1 MITVRL
7 IGAAEWRELREIR
20 LRALRDA
27 PEAFLTTA
35 AQAEA
40 ERDEHWADRAAM
52 SERGD
57 RWGIF
62 LARAESGDAVGMA
75 SGIEDPNRPGT
86 VELIQMWVDPSWRN
100 KSIGAQL
107 VEAVVTW
114 GARRAERI
122 RLGVATDN
130 PAALALY
137 ARSGFV
143 ATGEEK
149 PFEGRPGINIRYFER
164 TVR

>member
-7 IGAAEWRELREIR
+7 IGRAEWRELREIR

-27 PEAFLTTA
+27 PQAFLTTA

-40 ERDEHWADRAAM
+40 ERDEHWAGRAAM

-62 LARAESGDAVGMA
+62 LARAESGETVGMA
-75 SGIEDPNRPGT
+75 SGIEDPSRPRV

-100 KSIGAQL
+100 QSIGAQL

-114 GARRAERI
+114 AALRADRV

-130 PAALALY
+130 HAAIALY
-137 ARSGFV
+137 GRSGFV

-149 PFEGRPGINIRYFER
+149 PFDARPGI
-164 TVR
+164 